1 MMNRRRKIKFWLISY
16 ALHARAHLDGEERI
30 VENDLVHVRE
40 ARVILDLGVDEEEDG
55 HLDLLVRLQPL
66 LLKAKALDLVEVETA
81 LERVDIVGGHTSDGR
96 VGLVLGE
103 VKGER
108 RVARVDLQKERDRKR
123 ETRGHV
129 QNTDV
134 QNVLAYRAWYK
145 RVLIE

>member
-1 MMNRRRKIKFWLISY
+1 MLCT
-16 ALHARAHLDGEERI
+16 RAHLDGKERI

-81 LERVDIVGGHTSDGR
+81 LERVDIVGGHASDGR

-108 RVARVDLQKERDRKR
+108 RVARVDLQKGRDRKR

-129 QNTDV
+129 QNTAV
-134 QNVLAYRAWYK
+134 QNV
-145 RVLIE
+145 